1 MKFFFRITAFL
12 EGLTYVILL
21 FVAVPIKYQLGD
33 ATYVKWLG
41 MPHGILFM
49 AYILIAVYLKPQYK
63 WNTFSFVTVLA
74 ASVIPFGTFYVDWK
88 FLK

>member
-1 MKFFFRITAFL
+1 MKKIFRITAFF
-12 EGLTYVILL
+12 EGITYVILL

-41 MPHGILFM
+41 MPHGMLFM
-49 AYILIAVYLKPQYK
+49 AYLLMAVYLKPQYK
-63 WNTFSFVTVLA
+63 WNTFSFVTVLL

-88 FLK
+88 LLK